1 MSGELHQ
8 ASELQ
13 ANIYMAMR
21 EHVCTTLC
29 PGGRKCMNQKCI
41 SAFFGVTSE
50 IKSRLET
57 MKPEEK

>member
-29 PGGRKCMNQKCI
+29 PGGRKCTNLKCI
-41 SAFFGVTSE
+41 SAFFTVTAE
-50 IKSRLET
+50 IESKLESI
-57 MKPEEK
+57 KPEG